1 MSGFLTVSIGSGLNG
16 TIYGDCQVPL
26 KAFLE
31 SRGEAFQ
38 RESLL
43 PYLYRMEKSRH
54 WAERYSSET
63 AMGDFEPVGEGGDY
77 PKTGFEDGY
86 FRDIVNMTF
95 KQSFSVTQEL
105 VEDCLLG
112 TMKQRAN
119 KLVTAYGRTREKF
132 GRILYAGGLYGTTVS
147 YKGKTFA
154 CGSADGQALF
164 SKTHPNKVNGAK
176 QTNLYKGTFTNTLLG
191 KIETEMQNIKGDNGE
206 LLGVAPD
213 TIWIPNDAALKDA
226 VFSAVGAD
234 KEPTSGNNA
243 FNYQFGRWNIIV
255 DPYLTAALT
264 DLGKSSEKPFFLL
277 DSKFIELNDGPIFQD
292 RVPLDVKSV
301 IDNNNDNNVWQGR
314 ARFGAGFAVGHGVS
328 LSSRHHARRF
338 ERLQTLGQHFGANA
352 GQIGAY
358 VGKPACAEH

>member
-1 MSGFLTVSIGSGLNG
+1 MSGFLTVSIGSELNG

-277 DSKFIELNDGPIFQD
+277 DSKFIELNDGPIFQN

-314 ARFGAGFAVGHGVS
+314 ARFGAGFADWRFVAVGNMSTGTD
-328 LSSRHHARRF
+328 L
-338 ERLQTLGQHFGANA
+338 T
-352 GQIGAY
+352 
-358 VGKPACAEH
+358 

>member
-176 QTNLYKGTFTNTLLG
+176 QTNLYNGTFTNTLLG

-314 ARFGAGFAVGHGVS
+314 ARFGAGFADWRFVAVGNMPTGTD
-328 LSSRHHARRF
+328 L
-338 ERLQTLGQHFGANA
+338 T
-352 GQIGAY
+352 
-358 VGKPACAEH
+358 

>member
-314 ARFGAGFAVGHGVS
+314 ARFGAGFVDW
-328 LSSRHHARRF
+328 RF
-338 ERLQTLGQHFGANA
+338 IAA
-352 GQIGAY
+352 GNMSTGTDLT
-358 VGKPACAEH
+358 

>member
-255 DPYLTAALT
+255 DPYLNAALT

-314 ARFGAGFAVGHGVS
+314 ARFGAGFADWRFVAVGNMSTGTD
-328 LSSRHHARRF
+328 L
-338 ERLQTLGQHFGANA
+338 T
-352 GQIGAY
+352 
-358 VGKPACAEH
+358 

>member
-54 WAERYSSET
+54 WAERYSTET

-191 KIETEMQNIKGDNGE
+191 NIETEMQNIKGDNGE

-314 ARFGAGFAVGHGVS
+314 ARFGAGFADWRFVAVGNMSTGTD
-328 LSSRHHARRF
+328 L
-338 ERLQTLGQHFGANA
+338 T
-352 GQIGAY
+352 
-358 VGKPACAEH
+358 

>member
-213 TIWIPNDAALKDA
+213 TIWIPNDGALKDA

-301 IDNNNDNNVWQGR
+301 IDTNNDNNVWQGR
-314 ARFGAGFAVGHGVS
+314 ARFGAGFADW
-328 LSSRHHARRF
+328 RF
-338 ERLQTLGQHFGANA
+338 VAA
-352 GQIGAY
+352 GNISTGTDLT
-358 VGKPACAEH
+358 

>member
-243 FNYQFGRWNIIV
+243 FNHQFGRWNIIV

-314 ARFGAGFAVGHGVS
+314 ARFGAGFADWRFVAVGNMSTGTD
-328 LSSRHHARRF
+328 LA
-338 ERLQTLGQHFGANA
+338 
-352 GQIGAY
+352 
-358 VGKPACAEH
+358 

>member
-112 TMKQRAN
+112 TMKHRAN

-314 ARFGAGFAVGHGVS
+314 ARFGAGFADWRFVAVGNMSTGTD
-328 LSSRHHARRF
+328 L
-338 ERLQTLGQHFGANA
+338 T
-352 GQIGAY
+352 
-358 VGKPACAEH
+358 

>member
-132 GRILYAGGLYGTTVS
+132 GRIMYAGGLYGTTVS

-314 ARFGAGFAVGHGVS
+314 ARFGAGFADWRFVAVGNMSTGTD
-328 LSSRHHARRF
+328 L
-338 ERLQTLGQHFGANA
+338 T
-352 GQIGAY
+352 
-358 VGKPACAEH
+358 

>member
-54 WAERYSSET
+54 WAERYSTET

-213 TIWIPNDAALKDA
+213 TIWVPNDAALKDA

-314 ARFGAGFAVGHGVS
+314 ARFGAGFADWRFVAVGNMSTGTD
-328 LSSRHHARRF
+328 L
-338 ERLQTLGQHFGANA
+338 T
-352 GQIGAY
+352 
-358 VGKPACAEH
+358 

>member
-1 MSGFLTVSIGSGLNG
+1 MSGFLTVSIGSGMNG

-213 TIWIPNDAALKDA
+213 TIWIPNDAVLKDA

-314 ARFGAGFAVGHGVS
+314 ARFGAGFADWRFVAVGNMSTGTD
-328 LSSRHHARRF
+328 L
-338 ERLQTLGQHFGANA
+338 T
-352 GQIGAY
+352 
-358 VGKPACAEH
+358 

>member
-147 YKGKTFA
+147 YKGKTSA

-234 KEPTSGNNA
+234 KEPTSSNNA

-314 ARFGAGFAVGHGVS
+314 ARFGAGFADWRFVAVGNMSTGTD
-328 LSSRHHARRF
+328 L
-338 ERLQTLGQHFGANA
+338 T
-352 GQIGAY
+352 
-358 VGKPACAEH
+358 

>member
-147 YKGKTFA
+147 YKSKTFA

-314 ARFGAGFAVGHGVS
+314 ARFGAGFADWRFVAVGNMSTGTD
-328 LSSRHHARRF
+328 L
-338 ERLQTLGQHFGANA
+338 T
-352 GQIGAY
+352 
-358 VGKPACAEH
+358 

>member
-95 KQSFSVTQEL
+95 KQSFSVTKEL

-176 QTNLYKGTFTNTLLG
+176 QTNLYKGTFTNTMLG

-292 RVPLDVKSV
+292 RVPLEVKSI
-301 IDNNNDNNVWQGR
+301 IDTNNDNNVWQGR
-314 ARFGAGFAVGHGVS
+314 ARFGAGFADWRFVAVGNMSTGTD
-328 LSSRHHARRF
+328 L
-338 ERLQTLGQHFGANA
+338 T
-352 GQIGAY
+352 
-358 VGKPACAEH
+358 

>member
-277 DSKFIELNDGPIFQD
+277 DSKFIELNDGSIFQD

-314 ARFGAGFAVGHGVS
+314 ARFGAGFADWRFVAVGNMSTGTD
-328 LSSRHHARRF
+328 L
-338 ERLQTLGQHFGANA
+338 T
-352 GQIGAY
+352 
-358 VGKPACAEH
+358 

>member
-119 KLVTAYGRTREKF
+119 KLVTAYSRTREKF

-176 QTNLYKGTFTNTLLG
+176 QTNLYNGAFTNTMLG

-243 FNYQFGRWNIIV
+243 FNFQFGRWNIIV

-314 ARFGAGFAVGHGVS
+314 ARFGAGFADWRFVAVGNMSTGTV
-328 LSSRHHARRF
+328 L
-338 ERLQTLGQHFGANA
+338 T
-352 GQIGAY
+352 
-358 VGKPACAEH
+358 

>member
-86 FRDIVNMTF
+86 FWDIVNMTF
-95 KQSFSVTQEL
+95 KQSFSVTKEL

-164 SKTHPNKVNGAK
+164 SKTHPNKVDGAK

-213 TIWIPNDAALKDA
+213 TIWIPNDGALKDA

-255 DPYLTAALT
+255 DPYLTAALA
-264 DLGKSSEKPFFLL
+264 DMGKSSEKPFFLL

-292 RVPLDVKSV
+292 RVPLEVKSI
-301 IDNNNDNNVWQGR
+301 IDTNNDNNVWQGR
-314 ARFGAGFAVGHGVS
+314 ARFGAGFVDW
-328 LSSRHHARRF
+328 RF
-338 ERLQTLGQHFGANA
+338 IAA
-352 GQIGAY
+352 GNMSTGTDLT
-358 VGKPACAEH
+358 

>member
-112 TMKQRAN
+112 AMKQRAN

-314 ARFGAGFAVGHGVS
+314 ARFGAGFADWRFVAVGNMSTGTD
-328 LSSRHHARRF
+328 L
-338 ERLQTLGQHFGANA
+338 T
-352 GQIGAY
+352 
-358 VGKPACAEH
+358 

>member
-43 PYLYRMEKSRH
+43 PYLYRMAKSRH

-314 ARFGAGFAVGHGVS
+314 ARFGAGFADWRFVAVGNMSTGTD
-328 LSSRHHARRF
+328 L
-338 ERLQTLGQHFGANA
+338 T
-352 GQIGAY
+352 
-358 VGKPACAEH
+358 

>member
-164 SKTHPNKVNGAK
+164 SKTHLNKVNGAK

-314 ARFGAGFAVGHGVS
+314 ARFGAGFADWRFVAVGNMSTGTD
-328 LSSRHHARRF
+328 L
-338 ERLQTLGQHFGANA
+338 T
-352 GQIGAY
+352 
-358 VGKPACAEH
+358 

>member
-119 KLVTAYGRTREKF
+119 KLVAAYGRTREKF

-314 ARFGAGFAVGHGVS
+314 ARFGAGFADWRFVAVGNMSTGTD
-328 LSSRHHARRF
+328 L
-338 ERLQTLGQHFGANA
+338 T
-352 GQIGAY
+352 
-358 VGKPACAEH
+358 

>member
-95 KQSFSVTQEL
+95 KQSFSVTKEL

-213 TIWIPNDAALKDA
+213 TIWIPNDGALKDA

-292 RVPLDVKSV
+292 RVPLEVKSI
-301 IDNNNDNNVWQGR
+301 IDTNNDNNVWQGR
-314 ARFGAGFAVGHGVS
+314 ARFGAGFVDW
-328 LSSRHHARRF
+328 RF
-338 ERLQTLGQHFGANA
+338 IAA
-352 GQIGAY
+352 GNMSTGTDLT
-358 VGKPACAEH
+358 

>member
-213 TIWIPNDAALKDA
+213 TIWIPNDGALKDA

-243 FNYQFGRWNIIV
+243 FNHQFGRWNIIV
-255 DPYLTAALT
+255 DPYLTAALA
-264 DLGKSSEKPFFLL
+264 DMGKSSEKPFFLL

-292 RVPLDVKSV
+292 RVPLEVKSI
-301 IDNNNDNNVWQGR
+301 IDTNNDNNVWQGR
-314 ARFGAGFAVGHGVS
+314 ARFGAGFVDW
-328 LSSRHHARRF
+328 RF
-338 ERLQTLGQHFGANA
+338 IAA
-352 GQIGAY
+352 GNMSTGTDLT
-358 VGKPACAEH
+358 

>member
-234 KEPTSGNNA
+234 KEPTSSNNA

-314 ARFGAGFAVGHGVS
+314 ARFGAGFADWRFVAVGNMS
-328 LSSRHHARRF
+328 
-338 ERLQTLGQHFGANA
+338 A
-352 GQIGAY
+352 GTDLT
-358 VGKPACAEH
+358 

>member
-95 KQSFSVTQEL
+95 KQSFSMTQEL

-314 ARFGAGFAVGHGVS
+314 ARFGAGFADWRFVAVGNMSTGTD
-328 LSSRHHARRF
+328 L
-338 ERLQTLGQHFGANA
+338 T
-352 GQIGAY
+352 
-358 VGKPACAEH
+358 

>member
-95 KQSFSVTQEL
+95 KQSFAVTQEL

-314 ARFGAGFAVGHGVS
+314 ARFGAGFADWRFVAVGNMSTGTD
-328 LSSRHHARRF
+328 L
-338 ERLQTLGQHFGANA
+338 T
-352 GQIGAY
+352 
-358 VGKPACAEH
+358 

>member
-314 ARFGAGFAVGHGVS
+314 ARFGAGFADWRFVAVGNMS
-328 LSSRHHARRF
+328 
-338 ERLQTLGQHFGANA
+338 A
-352 GQIGAY
+352 GTDLT
-358 VGKPACAEH
+358 

>member
-176 QTNLYKGTFTNTLLG
+176 QANLYKGTFTNTLLG

-314 ARFGAGFAVGHGVS
+314 ARFGAGFADWRFVAVGNMSTGTD
-328 LSSRHHARRF
+328 L
-338 ERLQTLGQHFGANA
+338 T
-352 GQIGAY
+352 
-358 VGKPACAEH
+358 

>member
-301 IDNNNDNNVWQGR
+301 IDNNNDNNVWHGR
-314 ARFGAGFAVGHGVS
+314 ARFGAGFADWRFVAVGNMSTGTD
-328 LSSRHHARRF
+328 L
-338 ERLQTLGQHFGANA
+338 T
-352 GQIGAY
+352 
-358 VGKPACAEH
+358 

>member
-54 WAERYSSET
+54 WAERYSTET

-314 ARFGAGFAVGHGVS
+314 ARFGAGFADWRFVAVGNMSTGTD
-328 LSSRHHARRF
+328 L
-338 ERLQTLGQHFGANA
+338 T
-352 GQIGAY
+352 
-358 VGKPACAEH
+358 

>member
-1 MSGFLTVSIGSGLNG
+1 MSGFLTVSVGSGLNG

-314 ARFGAGFAVGHGVS
+314 ARFGAGFADWRFVAVGNMSTGTD
-328 LSSRHHARRF
+328 L
-338 ERLQTLGQHFGANA
+338 T
-352 GQIGAY
+352 
-358 VGKPACAEH
+358 

>member
-243 FNYQFGRWNIIV
+243 FNYQFGRWNIVV

-314 ARFGAGFAVGHGVS
+314 ARFGAGFADWRFVAVGNMSTGTD
-328 LSSRHHARRF
+328 L
-338 ERLQTLGQHFGANA
+338 T
-352 GQIGAY
+352 
-358 VGKPACAEH
+358 

>member
-234 KEPTSGNNA
+234 KESTSGNNA

-314 ARFGAGFAVGHGVS
+314 ARFGAGFADWRFVAVGNMSTGTD
-328 LSSRHHARRF
+328 L
-338 ERLQTLGQHFGANA
+338 T
-352 GQIGAY
+352 
-358 VGKPACAEH
+358 